1 MTFTT
6 HNDEPIDTNGTHL
19 QGYIACNYNQL
30 VELFGEPIPEQINA
44 GYKVDWEWNIEFP
57 DGTIA
62 TIYNWKNGPN
72 YCGSAGLHAAL
83 ITEWHVGGFSRQ
95 ALWHVQSLLTKPYT
109 SSIIDAQ
116 LKAGTK

>member
-30 VELFGEPIPEQINA
+30 VDLFGAPVPEQINA
-44 GYKVDWEWNIEFP
+44 GYKVDWEWNIEFS

-72 YCGSAGLHAAL
+72 YCGSSGLHATL
-83 ITEWHVGGFSRQ
+83 ITKWHVGGFSKQ
-95 ALWHVQSLLTKPYT
+95 ALWHLQSILNDTP
-109 SSIIDAQ
+109 SASIIKAQ
-116 LKAGTK
+116 LIARTQ